1 MAGRCQNALRWD
13 PLCMRW
19 WVPLL
24 VLPVWDQ
31 SPAPFSGATCPQEKV
46 EARRQRITAEF
57 QKVNLLLAEQQQQLL
72 RVLQQEEEEMTARL
86 QGTKEAL
93 EQQGEA
99 LETLLLHLEDQEGQ
113 APLQMLQVGAQLLQF
128 N

>member
-1 MAGRCQNALRWD
+1 M
-13 PLCMRW
+13 
-19 WVPLL
+19 
-24 VLPVWDQ
+24 
-31 SPAPFSGATCPQEKV
+31 

-72 RVLQQEEEEMTARL
+72 RVLQQEEEETTARL

-99 LETLLLHLEDQEGQ
+99 LEMLLLQLEDQEGQ